1 MVEIILLVLTG
12 IAVVLL
18 AVDIVLTIKNKKAIE
33 SANSD
38 DTDEKLEQLK
48 TDITAEINKIV
59 ALNEAYL
66 KGSGEAQKARIES
79 LEKQITIALSGI
91 DARTENVRKSVEDNL
106 RYIGEQNAK
115 SIEKMRETV
124 DEKLTS
130 TLETRIN
137 KSFEVINQSLSDVN
151 KGLGDMQNLAKD
163 VGGLK
168 NVLQNV
174 KIRGTW
180 AEVQLDNLLAEMLT
194 SDQYEKSVAIKPG
207 SQERCD
213 FAIVLPGNGEKVLL
227 PIDVKFPQED
237 YQRIQTFAA
246 EGNAEGLEKALKGLE
261 TRIKEEAKSISS
273 KYISV
278 PRTTDF
284 ALMYLP
290 TEGLYAEVIR
300 RDGLSEYIQRNY
312 RVVVCGPNTLG
323 AMLSSLQM
331 GFKTVAIQKKSSEI
345 RKFFLVFKSEFSKFT
360 ELLEKTRKKIDEASD
375 TIDKATTKTRSIER
389 RLGKVEIDSEDTK
402 EQFIEGEV
410 ADED

>member
-1 MVEIILLVLTG
+1 M
-12 IAVVLL
+12 
-18 AVDIVLTIKNKKAIE
+18 
-33 SANSD
+33 
-38 DTDEKLEQLK
+38 
-48 TDITAEINKIV
+48 
-59 ALNEAYL
+59 
-66 KGSGEAQKARIES
+66 
-79 LEKQITIALSGI
+79 
-91 DARTENVRKSVEDNL
+91 
-106 RYIGEQNAK
+106 
-115 SIEKMRETV
+115 
-124 DEKLTS
+124 
-130 TLETRIN
+130 
-137 KSFEVINQSLSDVN
+137 
-151 KGLGDMQNLAKD
+151 
-163 VGGLK
+163 
-168 NVLQNV
+168 
-174 KIRGTW
+174 
-180 AEVQLDNLLAEMLT
+180 
-194 SDQYEKSVAIKPG
+194 
-207 SQERCD
+207 
-213 FAIVLPGNGEKVLL
+213 
-227 PIDVKFPQED
+227 
-237 YQRIQTFAA
+237 
-246 EGNAEGLEKALKGLE
+246 E

-345 RKFFLVFKSEFSKFT
+345 RKLLLVFKSEFSKFT